1 MTDQDVAPEA
11 RLAALGIV
19 LPPPPPA
26 AGRYVPAVEAGG
38 LLFICGQGPLLPD
51 GSYATGRVGRDVD
64 LAAARAHARL
74 SGLLVLATVRVALGS
89 LDRVRRVVKVH
100 GMVNAVEGFGEQ
112 PAVIDAFS
120 DLMIDVFGACGWHAR
135 AAVGHNGLPGNM
147 TVEIESIFA
156 VVQP

>member
-1 MTDQDVAPEA
+1 MRSGSTG
-11 RLAALGIV
+11 RR
-19 LPPPPPA
+19 

-38 LLFICGQGPLLPD
+38 LLFVCGQGPLLPD
-51 GSYATGRVGRDVD
+51 GSYATGRVGADVD
-64 LAAARAHARL
+64 LAAAREHARL
-74 SGLLVLATVRVALGS
+74 SGLLVLATVRAALGS
-89 LDRVRRVVKVH
+89 LDRVGRVVKVH
-100 GMVNAVEGFGEQ
+100 GMVNAVEGFGDQ

-120 DLMIDVFGACGWHAR
+120 DLMLEVFGARGWHAR